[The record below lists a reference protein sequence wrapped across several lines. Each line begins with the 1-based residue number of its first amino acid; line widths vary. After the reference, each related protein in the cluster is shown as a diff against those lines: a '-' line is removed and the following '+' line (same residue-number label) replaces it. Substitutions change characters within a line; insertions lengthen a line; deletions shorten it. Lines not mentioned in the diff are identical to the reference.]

1 MIAMVDISD
10 SFAGKPIQ
18 RQHGAGA
25 GAVHPITEELVVGVL
40 DPARAQILVR
50 EIMRVLEDRKP
61 CHQPRRQRRMPGLVR
76 IDRAEP
82 FLEKAPVD
90 RPTEL
95 RQRVIPVDD
104 LVEPRPEEIVLSAVA
119 TLLGPHRIT
128 LRQADGETESRQNA
142 PINLQEIKLTAATF
156 LQMQRLADPR
166 KRLKNQTSP
175 DSSRTTPQR
184 EHVSRELATG
194 TAWVNSM

>member
-1 MIAMVDISD
+1 VLE
-10 SFAGKPIQ
+10 KLLP
-18 RQHGAGA
+18 
-25 GAVHPITEELVVGVL
+25 TEELVVGIL
-40 DPARAQILVR
+40 DPSGAQILVR
-50 EIMRVLEDRKP
+50 EIVRVLEDRKP

-90 RPTEL
+90 RPTKL

-156 LQMQRLADPR
+156 LQMQRIADPR

-175 DSSRTTPQR
+175 DSSRTTYY
-184 EHVSRELATG
+184 SRPLA
-194 TAWVNSM
+194 